1 MPRRSGATLIEV
13 LVAIFVMGIGLLALL
28 TLFPL
33 GALTMAQAIQNDR
46 CVQAGV
52 SATDIA
58 AARNLRNDP
67 NVTEALMGRFQGVQ
81 DVPQPPA
88 DARSYPV
95 FVDPIGFA
103 MAIPPNHKKVAGLD
117 QFRRVYPTF
126 IDPNPN
132 DAILPNPANPQHV
145 FPWFM
150 LLDELVF
157 DTANATDPLAGPP
170 WGTPKQLV
178 AGVVERDPRYSW
190 AYLVQRPRSADP
202 SVVEMAVV
210 VYSGRPLSLTNT
222 LSLSETLYSGYN
234 NALPLP
240 EVAYDAAS
248 SRIRVRWEF
257 FNNVEPQV
265 RAGNWVL
272 DVSTVRNQTR
282 AYFYRVAGVTEG
294 TEELPAASGTFYK
307 FVDIETQQP
316 LRDVP
321 AGTFSGT
328 PNANY
333 PNDRA
338 RMIVMEGVAEVFERG
353 LGRQP

>member
-33 GALTMAQAIQNDR
+33 GALTMAGAIQSDR
-46 CVQAGV
+46 CAQAGI

-67 NVTEALMGRFQGVQ
+67 NVTEAMMGRFQGVQ
-81 DVPQPPA
+81 ELTQPPA

-95 FVDPIGFA
+95 FVDPIGYA
-103 MAIPPNHKKVAGLD
+103 MAIPPNHKVVAGLQ
-117 QFRRVYPTF
+117 QFRRVYPNF

-132 DAILPNPANPQHV
+132 DANPANPANPQHT

-150 LLDELVF
+150 LLDELIF
-157 DTANATDPLAGPP
+157 DASTGTPPP

-190 AYLVQRPRSADP
+190 AYLVNRPRAADP

-210 VYSGRPLSLTNT
+210 VYSGRPLSLTSS
-222 LSLSETLYSGYN
+222 LSLSETLYGQYN

-240 EVAYDAAS
+240 EVAYDVPS

-272 DVSTVRNQTR
+272 DASTVRNQTR
-282 AYFYRVAGVTEG
+282 AYFYRVAGVTDG
-294 TEELPAASGTFYK
+294 VEELPAGSGAFYK
-307 FVDIETQQP
+307 YVDIETQQP
-316 LRDVP
+316 LRDFP

-333 PNDRA
+333 PNERG
-338 RMIVMEGVAEVFERG
+338 RVIVMEGIAEVFERG
-353 LGRQP
+353 VGGRP